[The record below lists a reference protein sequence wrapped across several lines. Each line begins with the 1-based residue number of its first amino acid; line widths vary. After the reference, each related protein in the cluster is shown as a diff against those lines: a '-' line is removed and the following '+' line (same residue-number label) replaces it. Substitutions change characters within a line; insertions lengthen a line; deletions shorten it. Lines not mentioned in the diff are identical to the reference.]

1 MYSVGAPHT
10 WPQALG
16 ALMWLIDNV
25 MISWSLNKQELLLS
39 EFCEEADII
48 EEGAEYNKLFLDYM
62 ADTYSKFMH
71 GEDVFEDEDEAFF
84 TKLSKQSNSQN
95 AQLGVNVE

>member
-25 MISWSLNKQELLLS
+25 KVRNKQKYLTNEVWNLFLRILFPVLICFVCQINWSLNKQELLFS
-39 EFCEEADII
+39 DFCEDSNNI
-48 EEGAEYNKLFLDYM
+48 EEGPEYNKVPRLL
-62 ADTYSKFMH
+62 
-71 GEDVFEDEDEAFF
+71 
-84 TKLSKQSNSQN
+84 
-95 AQLGVNVE
+95 